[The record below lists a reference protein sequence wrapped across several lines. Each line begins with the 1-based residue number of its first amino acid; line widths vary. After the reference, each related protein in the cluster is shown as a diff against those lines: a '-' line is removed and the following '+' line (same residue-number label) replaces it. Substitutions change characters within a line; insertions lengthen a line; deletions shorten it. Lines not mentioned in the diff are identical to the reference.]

1 MLINYKKKVLRN
13 KVIKWLRNRLQ
24 IIFRNKRDFKDI
36 SFFEFTNLSLS
47 LYILFFLALIFSIS
61 FFLSTTILSQ
71 WFDPRFVEK
80 KANEELIRLS
90 NSIDSLIY
98 ESQIKDQYIEN
109 IMIILSGGENEF
121 LEKKSEE
128 NKLEL
133 QDLTNDYS
141 AVDSFFRQEFESNL
155 SFSEII
161 RSTDSDQNLLL
172 MSPVSSGVVSSFYDP
187 SKSHFGI
194 DITCKEEEPI
204 KSVLDGTVLMSSW
217 TKDSGYVIS
226 IIHPNNLISVYKHNS
241 KVFVEPGQIVK
252 TGDVISIIGN
262 TGELS
267 TGPHLHFELWL
278 NGKSIN
284 PSEFIS
290 L

>member
-1 MLINYKKKVLRN
+1 MRN

-47 LYILFFLALIFSIS
+47 LYLLFFLALIFSIS
-61 FFLSTTILSQ
+61 FLLSTTILSQ

-172 MSPVSSGVVSSFYDP
+172 MSPVSSGVISSFYDP

>member
-1 MLINYKKKVLRN
+1 MRN

-47 LYILFFLALIFSIS
+47 LYLLFFLALIFSIS

-172 MSPVSSGVVSSFYDP
+172 MSPVVSGVVSSFYDP

-241 KVFVEPGQIVK
+241 KVFVEPGEIVK

>member
-1 MLINYKKKVLRN
+1 MRN

-47 LYILFFLALIFSIS
+47 LYLLFFLALIFSIS

-128 NKLEL
+128 NNLEL

-172 MSPVSSGVVSSFYDP
+172 MSPVSSGVISSFYDP

>member
-1 MLINYKKKVLRN
+1 MRN
-13 KVIKWLRNRLQ
+13 KVIKWVRNRLQ

-47 LYILFFLALIFSIS
+47 LYLLFFLALIFSIS

>member
-1 MLINYKKKVLRN
+1 MRN

-47 LYILFFLALIFSIS
+47 LYLLFFLALIFSIS
-61 FFLSTTILSQ
+61 FLLSTTILSQ

-172 MSPVSSGVVSSFYDP
+172 MSPVSSGVLSSFYDP

>member
-1 MLINYKKKVLRN
+1 LRN

-36 SFFEFTNLSLS
+36 SLFEFTNLSLT
-47 LYILFFLALIFSIS
+47 LFTIFFLVVIFSIS
-61 FFLSTTILSQ
+61 FLLSTTILSQ

-80 KANEELIRLS
+80 KANEELIKLS

-109 IMIILSGGENEF
+109 IMIVLSGGENESI
-121 LEKKSEE
+121 EKKSLE
-128 NKLEL
+128 NELEV

-141 AVDSFFRQEFESNL
+141 AIDSFFRQEYESNL
-155 SFSEII
+155 TFSEII
-161 RSTDSDQNLLL
+161 RSTDSDQNILLI
-172 MSPVSSGVVSSFYDP
+172 SPVSSGVISSFYDP

-194 DITCKEEEPI
+194 DITCKKEEPI
-204 KSVLDGTVLMSSW
+204 KSVFDGTVLLSSW

-252 TGDVISIIGN
+252 TGDVISIIGD

>member
-1 MLINYKKKVLRN
+1 MRN

-47 LYILFFLALIFSIS
+47 LYLLFFLALIFSIS

-226 IIHPNNLISVYKHNS
+226 IIHTNNLISVYKHNS

>member
-1 MLINYKKKVLRN
+1 MRN

-47 LYILFFLALIFSIS
+47 LYLLFFLALIFSIS

-172 MSPVSSGVVSSFYDP
+172 MSPVSSGVLSSFYDP

-241 KVFVEPGQIVK
+241 KVFVEPGEIVK

>member
-1 MLINYKKKVLRN
+1 MRN

-172 MSPVSSGVVSSFYDP
+172 MSPVSSGVISSFYDP

-241 KVFVEPGQIVK
+241 KVFVEPGQIIN

-290 L
+290 I

>member
-1 MLINYKKKVLRN
+1 LRN

-172 MSPVSSGVVSSFYDP
+172 MPPVSSGIVSSFYDP
-187 SKSHFGI
+187 SNSHFGI

-241 KVFVEPGQIVK
+241 KVFVEPGQIIK

>member
-1 MLINYKKKVLRN
+1 MRN
-13 KVIKWLRNRLQ
+13 KVIKWFRNRLQ
-24 IIFRNKRDFKDI
+24 IIFRNKRDFKD
-36 SFFEFTNLSLS
+36 LS
-47 LYILFFLALIFSIS
+47 LYEFSNFSLVIYTIIFILTIFSIS
-61 FFLSTTILSQ
+61 FLLSTTILSK
-71 WFDPRFVEK
+71 WFDPRYVEK
-80 KANEELIRLS
+80 KANEELIKLS
-90 NSIDSLIY
+90 SSIDSLIH
-98 ESQIKDQYIEN
+98 ESEIKDQYIEN

-121 LEKKSEE
+121 LEKKSV
-128 NKLEL
+128 NNNSEL
-133 QDLTNDYS
+133 KSLTNDYS
-141 AVDSFFRQEFESNL
+141 AIDSFFREEYESNF
-155 SFSEII
+155 SYSEII
-161 RSTDSDQNLLL
+161 RSIDSEQNILLI
-172 MSPVSSGVVSSFYDP
+172 SPVSSGIVSSNYDP
-187 SKSHFGI
+187 INGHFGV
-194 DITCKEEEPI
+194 DYVCKKEEPI
-204 KSVLDGTVLMSSW
+204 KAAFDGTVLLSSW

-252 TGDVISIIGN
+252 TGEVISIIGD

>member
-1 MLINYKKKVLRN
+1 MRN

-47 LYILFFLALIFSIS
+47 LYLLFFLALIFSIS

-241 KVFVEPGQIVK
+241 KVFVEPGKIVK

>member
-1 MLINYKKKVLRN
+1 LRN

-47 LYILFFLALIFSIS
+47 LYLLFFLALIFSIS

-290 L
+290 I

>member
-1 MLINYKKKVLRN
+1 MRN

-47 LYILFFLALIFSIS
+47 LYLLFFLALIFSIS

-172 MSPVSSGVVSSFYDP
+172 MSPVESGVVSSFYDP

-241 KVFVEPGQIVK
+241 KVFVEPGEIVK

>member
-1 MLINYKKKVLRN
+1 MRN

-47 LYILFFLALIFSIS
+47 LYLLFFLVLIFSIS
-61 FFLSTTILSQ
+61 FLLSTTILSQ

-290 L
+290 I

>member
-1 MLINYKKKVLRN
+1 MRN
-13 KVIKWLRNRLQ
+13 KGIKWLRNRLQ